1 MKKLLFGLI
10 ATFML
15 SSLSFGQSKL
25 TSRDLEFVGVEHNKV
40 LDLVYSDLSND
51 PSVKAKKLSEAE
63 VLRLGEQYLQNR
75 LKNYSFKGDL
85 LAFKNNLLNDIF
97 TISSLVDIDNLITT
111 DAASKLDPKANG
123 YIINIKDLLT
133 TGPTYPTVNE
143 QMSLLE
149 SRIATEKFDESTLI
163 LLYSATN
170 VARYSSQYWNTKGN
184 GEKWTNLGTSGVAAR
199 VNPIVKA
206 DVAGAVGGA
215 VGAAVVN
222 VVPGAGQVAY
232 GSAIIAGGV
241 GSSVRAAILSWWD

>member
-1 MKKLLFGLI
+1 MKKLVFGLI

-25 TSRDLEFVGVEHNKV
+25 TSKDLEFVGVEHNKV
-40 LDLVYSDLSND
+40 LDLVYTDLSNN
-51 PSVKAKKLSEAE
+51 PSVKAKKVSQAE
-63 VLRLGEQYLQNR
+63 VLKLGEQYLQNR
-75 LKNYSFKGDL
+75 LKNYSFEGDL
-85 LAFKNNLLNDIF
+85 LAYKDNLLDNIF
-97 TISSLVDIDNLITT
+97 SEATLIDVDNLITKE
-111 DAASKLDPKANG
+111 ASSKIDPRANG

-149 SRIATEKFDESTLI
+149 TKIAGEKFDDNTLI

-170 VARYSSQYWNTKGN
+170 VARYSSLYWNTKGN
-184 GEKWTNLGTSGVAAR
+184 AEKWTSLGTSGVAAKI
-199 VNPIVKA
+199 NPIVKA
-206 DVAGAVGGA
+206 DVAGAIGGG

-241 GSSVRAAILSWWD
+241 ASSVRAAILSWW